1 MPLDWVSRTLGI
13 VIFIAIPSL
22 AILSYRGW
30 TKGLRQKLPQWRSA
44 LGVTSIVITFVSW
57 FGAAIL
63 LLLGSLSDKWE
74 LPLALLALAG
84 TILAFTLKGA
94 SRIEAIA
101 AGVLMFAGITFVV
114 S

>member
-1 MPLDWVSRTLGI
+1 MPHNWISRTLGI

-22 AILSYRGW
+22 AILSYLNW

-44 LGVTSIVITFVSW
+44 LGVTSIAITFLSW
-57 FGAAIL
+57 FGSAIL
-63 LLLGSLSDKWE
+63 LSLGSLSDDWIW
-74 LPLALLALAG
+74 PLALLALAG
-84 TILAFTLKGA
+84 TILAFTLRAA

-101 AGVLMFAGITFVV
+101 AGVLMFVGITFSV